1 MFRPLKSRQ
10 HAIRLRRCLTWL
22 RFLLLFLFA
31 CYWCATSTRLTSR
44 EVAQRRAVLATAR
57 RKAQLYGVVTLLY
70 LNAAYHTTTKSFI
83 CNLNAVNSTYINALL
98 VITSSLHTARE
109 LEREFP
115 QLSVHTTTF
124 SKNQALGFNDFAYY
138 QLIAERVSIQNMLIQ
153 SGLTVFMVESD
164 AVWLAADVMQTI
176 VTALKHH
183 VVVSTD
189 DFFNLQ
195 AEHQRT
201 ISAGFMAYKST
212 KRSRR
217 VFNEYTKQ
225 YVSYIQVAALTGKN
239 TAVEGEQILLTRILD
254 KERVKVPREVDVT
267 WLDGCEFVNGRWYT
281 DLDYRSTCRRP
292 KVIQNNWIIG
302 IEKKNA
308 RARREHHWFLNDD
321 ESSCTNFTHD
331 IRFVDEP

>member
-1 MFRPLKSRQ
+1 
-10 HAIRLRRCLTWL
+10 
-22 RFLLLFLFA
+22 
-31 CYWCATSTRLTSR
+31 
-44 EVAQRRAVLATAR
+44 
-57 RKAQLYGVVTLLY
+57 
-70 LNAAYHTTTKSFI
+70 
-83 CNLNAVNSTYINALL
+83 
-98 VITSSLHTARE
+98 
-109 LEREFP
+109 
-115 QLSVHTTTF
+115 VHTTTF

-138 QLIAERVSIQNMLIQ
+138 QLIAERLSIQNMLIQ